1 MKRGTY
7 GSGSIEQ
14 RGPNRF
20 RLTHYVG
27 GRRQRQWVNGA
38 RSDANRRLR
47 ELTARADAGEHVP
60 SSGPRSRPGQ
70 PNGWR
75 SLPVARPQACAGKVG

>member
-27 GRRQRQWVNGA
+27 GRRQRVWVNGA

-60 SSGPRSRPGQ
+60 SSRTTLKT
-70 PNGWR
+70 WAAEW
-75 SLPVARPQACAGKVG
+75 LALLARGEASGMRRKVG